1 MVIYSVLL
9 IFGVIRVLRKVFLEI
24 ILGVLKYIVMI
35 IFYYIKNVF
44 FIKCF
49 KFSLDRGL

>member
-24 ILGVLKYIVMI
+24 ILGVLKYIVNDYI
-35 IFYYIKNVF
+35 LLYKKCIFY
-44 FIKCF
+44 
-49 KFSLDRGL
+49 